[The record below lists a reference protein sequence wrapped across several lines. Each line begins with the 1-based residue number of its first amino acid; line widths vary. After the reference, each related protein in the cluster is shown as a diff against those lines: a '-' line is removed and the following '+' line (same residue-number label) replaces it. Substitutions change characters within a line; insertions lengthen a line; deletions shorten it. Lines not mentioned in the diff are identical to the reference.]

1 MRGRWV
7 LVFVAIATLASPL
20 AAGGSRESGTEGAP
34 ATGDGAP
41 AGQGA
46 AGRSDSAAAGPAP
59 ATDPEL
65 VEGGISPV
73 SGFTTDFSRST
84 VPGDEIISGGPP
96 KDGIPSIDDPKFVSP
111 NEAGWLTDD
120 EPVLVMTA
128 GGETHVYPLQILM
141 FHEIVND
148 VVGGVPVTVTFCPLC
163 NTGIAFSREFD
174 GRVLDF
180 GTTGRLRYS
189 NLVMYDRQTE
199 TWWQQA
205 TGEAIVGEYAG
216 SKLDLV
222 PVMMLP
228 WDSAAES
235 YPRARVLSR
244 DTGLPVTYG
253 RNPYRGY
260 DTADRPFLYRGPQI
274 DDSYNPMTRVVQ
286 IVVADEAA
294 AVPYPVVS
302 EEGVVEREVG
312 GVPVVVFWQ
321 AGTASALDA
330 RTVSGGRDVGT
341 ANAFRAEH
349 EGRRLSFVA
358 EGDRFVDEETGSTW
372 SGAGLAVDGELAG
385 AQLEPIVGIQHFW
398 FSYSAFEADRAWQ
411 PVEREPEE

>member
-1 MRGRWV
+1 MRRRWI
-7 LVFVAIATLASPL
+7 LVIAAIGTLAAPL
-20 AAGGSRESGTEGAP
+20 AAGEGAREP
-34 ATGDGAP
+34 E
-41 AGQGA
+41 
-46 AGRSDSAAAGPAP
+46 PAP
-59 ATDPEL
+59 SAEL
-65 VEGGISPV
+65 IEGGIEPV
-73 SGFTTDFSRST
+73 RGFTTDFSRAV

-96 KDGIPSIDDPKFVSP
+96 KDGIPSIDEPRFIGVG
-111 NEAGWLTDD
+111 EADWLTDD
-120 EPVLVMTA
+120 EPVLVASA

-148 VVGGVPVTVTFCPLC
+148 VVGGAPVAVTFCPLC
-163 NTGIAFSREFD
+163 NTGIAFSRVFD

-216 SKLDLV
+216 SRLELV
-222 PVMMLP
+222 PVVMLP
-228 WDSAAES
+228 WDAAARG

-244 DTGLPVTYG
+244 DTGHPVTYG

-260 DTADRPFLYRGPQI
+260 DTADRPFLYRGP
-274 DDSYNPMTRVVQ
+274 DADEAYNPMTRVVQ
-286 IVVADEAA
+286 IVANGESV

-302 EEGVVEREVG
+302 RERLVERDVG

-330 RTVSGGRDVGT
+330 RTVADGRDVGS

-349 EGRRLSFVA
+349 EGRRLTFSSDG
-358 EGDRFVDEETGSTW
+358 ERFADEQTGSTW
-372 SGAGLAVDGELAG
+372 SADGRAIDGELAG
-385 AQLEPIVGIQHFW
+385 ARLEPMVGIQHFW
-398 FSYSAFEADRAWQ
+398 FSYSAFETDGVWKPA
-411 PVEREPEE
+411 E

>member
-1 MRGRWV
+1 MSHRWV
-7 LVFVAIATLASPL
+7 LLMFAFAAL
-20 AAGGSRESGTEGAP
+20 AAPLVAGGANES
-34 ATGDGAP
+34 AP
-41 AGQGA
+41 AGASESGE
-46 AGRSDSAAAGPAP
+46 AAAGQAASDERGPEPADD
-59 ATDPEL
+59 ADLIE
-65 VEGGISPV
+65 EGIEPV
-73 SGFTTDFSRST
+73 RGFATDFSRST
-84 VPGDEIISGGPP
+84 VPGEEIISGGPP
-96 KDGIPSIDDPKFVSP
+96 KDGIPSIDEPKFISVD
-111 NEAGWLTDD
+111 EAGWLAGD
-120 EPVLVMTA
+120 EPVLVATA
-128 GGETHVYPLQILM
+128 GGETHVYPLQVLM

-216 SKLDLV
+216 SQLELV

-228 WDSAAES
+228 WDTAAQS
-235 YPRARVLSR
+235 YQQARVLSR

-260 DTADRPFLYRGPQI
+260 DTADRPFLYRGP
-274 DDSYNPMTRVVQ
+274 DVDEAYNPMTRVVQ
-286 IVVADEAA
+286 IVANGESV

-302 EEGVVEREVG
+302 RERALEREVG
-312 GVPVVVFWQ
+312 GVPVVVFWE

-330 RTVSGGRDVGT
+330 RTVADGRDVGS

-349 EGRRLSFVA
+349 DGRRLTFSV
-358 EGDRFVDEETGSTW
+358 EGDGFVDEQTGSTW
-372 SGAGLAVDGELAG
+372 TAVGRAIDGELAG
-385 AQLEPIVGIQHFW
+385 ATLEPMVGIQHFW
-398 FSYSAFEADRAWQ
+398 FSYSAFETDRAWG
-411 PVEREPEE
+411 PAE

>member
-1 MRGRWV
+1 MKYRWV
-7 LVFVAIATLASPL
+7 LVALATAALASHL
-20 AAGGSRESGTEGAP
+20 TAGGAGESDPEGEPGAEQRSGSAP
-34 ATGDGAP
+34 ERAGADGPEP
-41 AGQGA
+41 AA
-46 AGRSDSAAAGPAP
+46 DV
-59 ATDPEL
+59 EL
-65 VEGGISPV
+65 VEGGIGRV
-73 SGFTTDFSRST
+73 GGFATDFSRST

-96 KDGIPSIDDPKFVSP
+96 KDGIPSIDDPQFIPVDR
-111 NEAGWLTDD
+111 ADWLTDD
-120 EPVLVMTA
+120 EPVLVMNA

-189 NLVMYDRQTE
+189 NLIMYDRQTE

-205 TGEAIVGEYAG
+205 TGGAIVGEYVG
-216 SKLDLV
+216 SQLELV

-228 WDSAAES
+228 WDAAAAT
-235 YPRARVLSR
+235 YPEARVLSR

-260 DTADRPFLYRGPQI
+260 DTAERPFLYRGPEL
-274 DDSYNPMTRVVQ
+274 DGEYSPMTRVVQ
-286 IVVADEAA
+286 IVVNDEST
-294 AVPYPVVS
+294 AVPYPIVS
-302 EEGVVEREVG
+302 EERLVEREVG

-321 AGTASALDA
+321 GGTASALDA
-330 RTVSGGRDVGT
+330 RTVADGRDVGS

-349 EGRRLSFVA
+349 DGRRLTFAVD
-358 EGDRFVDEETGSTW
+358 GDRIVDEQTGSTW
-372 SGAGLAVDGELAG
+372 SGAGRAIEGELAG

-398 FSYSAFEADRAWQ
+398 FSYSAFEADRAWG
-411 PVEREPEE
+411 PAE